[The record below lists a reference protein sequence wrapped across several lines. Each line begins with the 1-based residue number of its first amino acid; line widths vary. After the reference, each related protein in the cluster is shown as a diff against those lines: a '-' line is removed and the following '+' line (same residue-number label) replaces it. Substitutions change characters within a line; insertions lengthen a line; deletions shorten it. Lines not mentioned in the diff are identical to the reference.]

1 MEKLHQ
7 AWFSPHSNY
16 LSQVPRS
23 SWLYVT
29 FLFGLPLQ
37 FAAQSEKK
45 LKLLSFFMIELSLVE
60 YEMRKF
66 CLSMLA
72 AAAIYTAQCTMNG
85 FKSWN
90 KCCKLHTKYFFMTLM
105 ILIKKYFINL
115 LQVSKDLLL
124 SNWFK
129 WKLRWICYI
138 CVWQSALPTA
148 CLS

>member
-115 LQVSKDLLL
+115 LQQAWLTMSASGSSAPMWSMKRRPAKGGVWSKL
-124 SNWFK
+124 
-129 WKLRWICYI
+129 
-138 CVWQSALPTA
+138 
-148 CLS
+148 